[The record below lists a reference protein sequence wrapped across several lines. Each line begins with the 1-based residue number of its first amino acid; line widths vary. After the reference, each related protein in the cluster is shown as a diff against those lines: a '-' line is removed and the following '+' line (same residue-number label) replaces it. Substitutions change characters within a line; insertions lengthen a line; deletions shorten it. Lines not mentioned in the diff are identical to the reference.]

1 MTDHVKSAAVAAI
14 VSLMLLSSARV
25 GVAELD
31 SAVAETTPAAVV
43 VGING
48 HYRVGRPTAIRMS
61 ESIRSAL
68 ASEPASEGGA
78 RSQFTLE
85 TLDGDGVRVG
95 YGTYP
100 TAEGDSEP
108 IELGYVVPGS
118 EAAPLQIQ
126 RITEAGTEVVV
137 QTRFPAAGRPD
148 RGPSMIPAGMPWI
161 VSVGDPLGVDQIGAS
176 NVLLDKAARIA
187 VTRIDSADRLPFQS
201 LGYDGVDMVMVNAT
215 GVSVLETMS
224 GEQTD
229 ALVSWLRR
237 GGHLFVCL
245 GEATEQTLQAAPWL
259 VSLLPVEDV
268 TLSRYDPAAFETFT
282 SSQTP
287 LDVFQG
293 IKLPRR
299 EGRVLISGRTTRRV
313 SAVLGA
319 DYVVGLGHVTVV
331 TADLDHPRFAKWPER
346 LDLVKQVVGK
356 LLEEQTGERDSR
368 TGSTSFSDLAGQ
380 MRGVLDQFAIKPRF
394 SFSLVSVVVMLLI
407 ALIGPLDYLLINRVW
422 GKPLLGWVTFP
433 LIAIALSV
441 FLVIQAAPKTVADS
455 ATADSSNAASTNPD
469 STAAVSVTSA
479 LLRANQFQVTDIDLV
494 DGAGRGF
501 AWCSLY
507 SHDPTRVDVRYG
519 AREAFKLFEP
529 KSGGQPGSTASRS
542 FVFPMGY
549 PGREFGGIQLA
560 GENTVFDEYSVAP
573 SKIDPA
579 VGRGVKTE
587 LSGLTIAPRSSKSI
601 AARCSFT
608 ADTDKAVAVIR
619 RPGSE
624 LLRGAL
630 VNPLPYDI
638 LDGVLIY
645 GNWVYLLP
653 TRVPAG
659 SSVAELSELRQKNFR
674 WRLTRQQSA
683 DQSTTVTTPW
693 SPSDFSDAK
702 RVAEMILF
710 HRAAGGE
717 LYTGLGHHVIGDL
730 DLSDLLVE
738 DRCLLM
744 GRTEK
749 PLFELEV
756 KETMD
761 DSAGFIRPGGQVLS
775 MVRVV
780 VPVRSTRLN

>member
-1 MTDHVKSAAVAAI
+1 MTDHVKFAAAAALL
-14 VSLMLLSSARV
+14 SLVLLSSAPV
-25 GVAELD
+25 AVAEQEP
-31 SAVAETTPAAVV
+31 AVAETTPAAVV

-48 HYRVGRPTAIRMS
+48 HYRVGRPTAIRLA
-61 ESIRSAL
+61 ESTRSAMESDGGSR
-68 ASEPASEGGA
+68 SEFA
-78 RSQFTLE
+78 LE
-85 TLDGDGVRVG
+85 TLDGDGVRVR

-100 TAEGDSEP
+100 TADSEP

-126 RITEAGTEVVV
+126 RTTEAGTEVVV

-176 NVLLDKAARIA
+176 NVLLDKAAHIA
-187 VTRIDSADRLPFQS
+187 VTRIESADRLPFQS

-215 GVSVLETMS
+215 GVPVLEAMT
-224 GEQTD
+224 GEQSD

-237 GGHLFVCL
+237 GGHLFVTL
-245 GEATEQTLQAAPWL
+245 GEATERTLQAAPWL
-259 VSLLPVEDV
+259 ELLLPVEDV

-319 DYVVGLGHVTVV
+319 DYVTGLGHITVV
-331 TADLDHPRFAKWPER
+331 TADLDRPRFAQWPER
-346 LDLVKQVVGK
+346 LDLIKQVVGE

-380 MRGVLDQFAIKPRF
+380 MRGVLDQFVIKPRF
-394 SFSLVSVVVMLLI
+394 SFSVVSVVVMLLI

-433 LIAIALSV
+433 LMAILLSV
-441 FLVIQAAPKTVADS
+441 FLVIQAAPKTVADAADTES
-455 ATADSSNAASTNPD
+455 AGGDSTGAASP
-469 STAAVSVTSA
+469 TSA

-494 DGAGRGF
+494 NGAGRGF

-507 SHDPTRVDVRYG
+507 SHDPVRVDLRYG
-519 AREAFKLFEP
+519 AREALAPLEP
-529 KSGGQPGSTASRS
+529 KSSGQPGSTASRS

-560 GENTVFDEYSVAP
+560 GENTVFEAYSVAP
-573 SKIDPA
+573 SKIDQE

-587 LSGLTIAPRSSKSI
+587 LNGLTIAPRSSKSI

-608 ADTDKAVAVIR
+608 ADTDRAVAVIR

-717 LYTGLGHHVIGDL
+717 LYTGLGHHVLGDL

-744 GRTEK
+744 GRTEQ
-749 PLFELEV
+749 PLFELDV

-761 DSAGFIRPGGQVLS
+761 DSAGFIQPGGRVLS

>member
-1 MTDHVKSAAVAAI
+1 MTDHVKFAAAAALL
-14 VSLMLLSSARV
+14 SLVLLSSAPV
-25 GVAELD
+25 VAAEQD
-31 SAVAETTPAAVV
+31 PAVAETTPAAVV

-48 HYRVGRPTAIRMS
+48 HYRVGRPTAIRLA
-61 ESIRSAL
+61 ESTRSAMKS
-68 ASEPASEGGA
+68 AMESDGGSRSEL
-78 RSQFTLE
+78 TLE
-85 TLDGDGVRVG
+85 TLDGDGVRVR

-100 TAEGDSEP
+100 TVDSEP

-126 RITEAGTEVVV
+126 RTTEAGAEVVV

-176 NVLLDKAARIA
+176 NVLLDKAAHIA

-201 LGYDGVDMVMVNAT
+201 LGYDGVDLVMINAT
-215 GVSVLETMS
+215 GVPVLEAMT
-224 GEQTD
+224 GAQAD

-237 GGHLFVCL
+237 GGHLFVTL
-245 GEATEQTLQAAPWL
+245 GEATERTLQAAPWL

-319 DYVVGLGHVTVV
+319 DYVIGLGHITVV
-331 TADLDHPRFAKWPER
+331 TADLDRPRFAQWPER
-346 LDLVKQVVGK
+346 LDLIKQVVGE

-380 MRGVLDQFAIKPRF
+380 MRGVLDQFVIKPRF
-394 SFSLVSVVVMLLI
+394 RFSVVSVVVMLLI

-433 LIAIALSV
+433 LMAILLSV
-441 FLVIQAAPKTVADS
+441 FLVIQAAPKTVADAADTES
-455 ATADSSNAASTNPD
+455 AGGD
-469 STAAVSVTSA
+469 STAAASETSA

-494 DGAGRGF
+494 NGAGRGF

-507 SHDPTRVDVRYG
+507 SHDPVRVDLRYG
-519 AREAFKLFEP
+519 AREALAPLEP
-529 KSGGQPGSTASRS
+529 KSSEPAGSTAARS

-560 GENTVFDEYSVAP
+560 GENTVFEAYSVAP
-573 SKIDPA
+573 SKIDQE
-579 VGRGVKTE
+579 VGRGVTTE
-587 LSGLTIAPRSSKSI
+587 LNGLTIAPRSSKSI

-608 ADTDKAVAVIR
+608 ADTDRAVAVIR

-630 VNPLPYDI
+630 VNPLPYDL

-683 DQSTTVTTPW
+683 DQSTTVTAPW

-717 LYTGLGHHVIGDL
+717 LYTGLGHHVLGDL

-744 GRTEK
+744 GRTEQ

-761 DSAGFIRPGGQVLS
+761 DSAGFIQPGGRVLS